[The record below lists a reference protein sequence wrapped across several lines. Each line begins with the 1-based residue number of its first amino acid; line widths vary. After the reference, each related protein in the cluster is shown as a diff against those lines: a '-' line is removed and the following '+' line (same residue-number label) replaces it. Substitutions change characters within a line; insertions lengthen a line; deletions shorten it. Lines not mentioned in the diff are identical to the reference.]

1 MNFIKI
7 TPNDFKSKKII
18 VIDHA
23 FHRWHK
29 RVGEQEQISSI
40 LECGI
45 KEIENKIRKKHVKH
59 LVDNYYELDN
69 HIVFVAHF
77 DVNNHIVIKTIIGSK
92 YNNCALNNF
101 KAYYYKRKKYGKL
114 RL

>member
-1 MNFIKI
+1 MDFLKI
-7 TPNDFKSKKII
+7 TASDFRTKKIVI
-18 VIDHA
+18 IDHA
-23 FHRWHK
+23 FYRWHK
-29 RVGEQEQISSI
+29 RVGEQDLISDTLEYGLKQIES
-40 LECGI
+40 
-45 KEIENKIRKKHVKH
+45 KIRRNHVKH

-69 HIVFVAHF
+69 HIVFVAYI
-77 DVNNHIVIKTIIGSK
+77 NSQNAIVVKTIIGSK